1 MIAFLELL
9 FSCGQHEME
18 ISFSRI
24 SEACLVSNEDVELL
38 VMKAQSLE
46 LIRGSIDQV
55 SESVRVDWVLPRY
68 LSTEHLKLLAS
79 RIGDWQ
85 QKMEEVIRQVEDGS
99 GELLVKYE

>member
-1 MIAFLELL
+1 M

-18 ISFSRI
+18 ISFKRI
-24 SEACLVSNEDVELL
+24 SETCVVSKEDVELL

-55 SESVRVDWVLPRY
+55 SEVVRVDWVLPRY
-68 LSTEHLKLLAS
+68 LNTEHLKLLAS

-85 QKMEEVIRQVEDGS
+85 QKMEDVIRQVENGS

>member
-1 MIAFLELL
+1 M
-9 FSCGQHEME
+9 
-18 ISFSRI
+18 
-24 SEACLVSNEDVELL
+24 
-38 VMKAQSLE
+38 
-46 LIRGSIDQV
+46 IRGSIDQV
-55 SESVRVDWVLPRY
+55 SEVVRVDWVLPRY